1 MRSTEAWCEKKLTA
15 FRVKNVILI
24 YLKLIL
30 KTTLLFWFSE
40 QVILNTNSV
49 LNDNK

>member
-15 FRVKNVILI
+15 FRVKNTILI

-30 KTTLLFWFSE
+30 KTTSLFWF
-40 QVILNTNSV
+40 T
-49 LNDNK
+49 K